1 MAMETPDENSL
12 EIYEEVLAGLQLRR
26 PEIVSRKMFG
36 LPSLMIAGKPF
47 AALNGEEM
55 VFKLSGEALERALA
69 LEGAEPFD
77 PMGGRPMKA
86 WVQVPPEH
94 AELWPDLAEEAL
106 HAFLDHQL

>member
-36 LPSLMIAGKPF
+36 LPSFMIGRKPF
-47 AALNGEEM
+47 AALNGEDM
-55 VFKLSGEALERALA
+55 IFKLSGEALARALA
-69 LEGAEPFD
+69 LDGAEPFD

-94 AELWPDLAEEAL
+94 CELWPALAEEAL
-106 HAFLDHQL
+106 ENFLASH

>member
-1 MAMETPDENSL
+1 MEKPDENSL
-12 EIYEEVLAGLQLRR
+12 AIFEEVLAGLQLTH
-26 PEIVSRKMFG
+26 PEVVSRKMFG
-36 LPSLMIAGKPF
+36 LPSLMIGRSSF
-47 AALNGEEM
+47 AALNGEDM
-55 VFKLSGEALERALA
+55 VFKLSAEALERALA

-106 HAFLDHQL
+106 HEFLAS